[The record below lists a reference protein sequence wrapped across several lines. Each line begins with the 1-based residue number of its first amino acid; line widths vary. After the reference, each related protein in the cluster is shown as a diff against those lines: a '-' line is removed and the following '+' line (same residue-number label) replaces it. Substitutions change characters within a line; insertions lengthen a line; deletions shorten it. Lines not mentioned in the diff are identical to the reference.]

1 MSDEYGTRSLVDERP
16 EIIVYIPDATERPQA
31 RRTVVE
37 DRPVAWIERRE
48 APWVVVAVAVAL
60 IGMLVLF
67 RPETIEV
74 SAVAQG
80 GTPTTGVDG
89 DAPSWAALSLP
100 VPESYRT
107 HTANVN
113 VSVDVLAVAELGA
126 AQSFV
131 GSVTTADGATVQQLF
146 SDLAFSIS
154 SPTGATVIAFMPY
167 QAGDALI
174 VDPGQE
180 VTFVGTLM
188 SVPADFAVMV
198 GIEAASIGAR
208 TGVYVR
214 VVPETLRIVP
224 LVPETT

>member
-1 MSDEYGTRSLVDERP
+1 MANGYGTRSLVDERP
-16 EIIVYIPDATERPQA
+16 EIIVHIPEAAERPQA
-31 RRTVVE
+31 GRTVVE

-48 APWVVVAVAVAL
+48 APWVIVAVAVAL
-60 IGMLVLF
+60 IAILLLLQ
-67 RPETIEV
+67 PKTTEV
-74 SAVAQG
+74 SAVPEG
-80 GTPTTGVDG
+80 GRPTTGVDP
-89 DAPSWAALSLP
+89 DAPSWAALSVP

-131 GSVTTADGATVQQLF
+131 GSVTTADGPMVQQLF

-154 SPTGATVIAFMPY
+154 SPTGATVVAFMPY
-167 QAGDALI
+167 QAGDAPI

-180 VTFVGTLM
+180 LTFVGTLM
-188 SVPADFAVMV
+188 PVPDDFAVMV
-198 GIEAASIGAR
+198 GTEAASIGAR

-214 VVPETLRIVP
+214 VVPETLRIVTT
-224 LVPETT
+224 VPETS

>member
-1 MSDEYGTRSLVDERP
+1 
-16 EIIVYIPDATERPQA
+16 VYIPDATERPQA

-80 GTPTTGVDG
+80 GTPTTGVDP

-198 GIEAASIGAR
+198 GIEAASIAAR